1 VEPFGGILKG
11 KTYTVPLCFLLLL
24 TLFSTAFARV
34 EFRIDGFT
42 ANDFRNTQRLEE
54 HCNQPASASFWCDR
68 LDEELSLIT
77 TKGADF
83 VFNRAGEVVALFAKE
98 QKGMDF
104 NRNYSIDANQN
115 LIPYTARIPGGAVL
129 LDGEYLQPTEVSGNW
144 QRSGETTFRGTFSYM
159 LGDVQVEKTVTVS
172 HVAHTM
178 DVEVVVSR
186 TTEAD
191 EPLAVQYAYPGLGRT
206 AQPVIKIGQ
215 GENHTLN
222 PLQQPV
228 ADPAY
233 ISLQTN
239 NRNSGF
245 ALIMRPSAT
254 ATQDLAA
261 LHLPPNV
268 IGLQKTLGP
277 DADASVIF
285 DVQTYGGVNELVR
298 YHQEGY
304 ADLPGLFNPN
314 ILGRMSLGVLALLA
328 AIHTFVGSWG
338 LAIIVLTLIFR
349 VLIWPLISTQTKSM
363 VEMQQLQPK
372 LQALQKKYKDNREKL
387 TQETMKLYQEAGV
400 NPAGGCLPMFIQMP
414 LFIILWRVFANFEFN
429 EGFLWIP
436 DLGLPD
442 PTYILPILYV
452 GVMVGQS
459 FLMAKG
465 NPQSLRMQLMMN
477 VVFIFFVISFP
488 AGVTLYWVVSM
499 LVQVLQ
505 YYLIHRKYPTP
516 ATAT

>member
-1 VEPFGGILKG
+1 MKG
-11 KTYTVPLCFLLLL
+11 KTYTVSLCFLLLA
-24 TLFSTAFARV
+24 LFSVAFARV
-34 EFRIDGFT
+34 EFRHQSFT
-42 ANDFRNTQRLEE
+42 ADDFRNTQRLEE
-54 HCNQPASASFWCDR
+54 LCNQPAAASFWCDQ
-68 LDEELSLIT
+68 LDAELTLIT

-83 VFNRAGEVVALFAKE
+83 VFNQAGEVVALFAKE
-98 QKGMDF
+98 QKGADF
-104 NRNYSIDANQN
+104 NRNYSVDANQN
-115 LIPYTARIPGGAVL
+115 LIPYTAAIPGGAIL
-129 LDGEYLQPTEVSGNW
+129 LNGEYLEPQEVSGGW
-144 QRSGETTFRGTFSYM
+144 QRAGETSFRGTFSYM
-159 LGDVQVEKTVTVS
+159 LGDVRVEKTVTVS
-172 HVAHTM
+172 HVMHTM
-178 DVEVVVSR
+178 DVQVRVSR

-191 EPLAVQYAYPGLGRT
+191 EPVVVQYVYPGLGRA
-206 AQPVIKIGQ
+206 AQPVAKIGY
-215 GENHTLN
+215 GESVIT
-222 PLQQPV
+222 PPPPQQ
-228 ADPAY
+228 AFTDPAY
-233 ISLQTN
+233 ISFQTN
-239 NRNSGF
+239 NRHSGF
-245 ALIMRPSAT
+245 ALVMRPT
-254 ATQDLAA
+254 ATTMQDLTA
-261 LHLPPNV
+261 LHLPTNI
-268 IGLQKTLGP
+268 IGLQKTLAP
-277 DADASVIF
+277 DADASVQF
-285 DVQTYGGVNELVR
+285 DIQTYGGMNELVR
-298 YHQEGY
+298 FHQEGY

-328 AIHTFVGSWG
+328 AIHSFVGSWG

-349 VLIWPLISTQTKSM
+349 VLIWPLINTQTKSM

-372 LQALQKKYKDNREKL
+372 IQALQKKYKDNREKL

-400 NPAGGCLPMFIQMP
+400 NPAGGCLPMFVQMP

-499 LVQVLQ
+499 LIQVLQ